1 MCVGHKRIGTTYDVL
16 YRKVVITGRHVE
28 RDRKYLLRS
37 EKCCAARRHHREA
50 AARAASS
57 QRQCN
62 ALSVASTQTVP
73 TPRSHS
79 NKYVDQRQSGSV
91 KSRKS
96 DLIAA
101 CDAVAQD
108 VCEPIE
114 TGSSRPG
121 PIIFLFHFSQKL
133 KLNND
138 SNLCGIYSSLTI

>member
-1 MCVGHKRIGTTYDVL
+1 MIVLHLTAGDYYFAAVALSAIVSTRYDRRNVALHEGTT
-16 YRKVVITGRHVE
+16 
-28 RDRKYLLRS
+28 
-37 EKCCAARRHHREA
+37 HREA

-79 NKYVDQRQSGSV
+79 NKDVDQRQSGSV
-91 KSRKS
+91 KLRKS

-114 TGSSRPG
+114 TCSSRPPRMT

-138 SNLCGIYSSLTI
+138 SIFASVF